1 MENGTAVVA
10 GGAGRKGVVL
20 VVAAVL
26 AALALLWM
34 ASQAHVASCV
44 AKAEARYPATPVSAF
59 SGRATGP
66 LKVSFVK
73 ERTAA
78 VEDCGVI

>member
-1 MENGTAVVA
+1 MEARTSLLGDGSW
-10 GGAGRKGVVL
+10 GGIAL
-20 VVAAVL
+20 LVAAVL

-34 ASQAHVASCV
+34 ASEAHVSSCV
-44 AKAEARYPATPVSAF
+44 EKAEAKFPATPVSAF
-59 SGRATGP
+59 NGKATGP

-78 VEDCGVI
+78 VEDCGRI